1 MASKK
6 SPGRAERVVIY
17 VEGRGPQQYW
27 RAEDASGEVSW
38 REHAPQ
44 PGEKASGDAIT
55 TAELLK
61 LIDASLHERRR
72 AGRGLK
78 FRL

>member
-1 MASKK
+1 
-6 SPGRAERVVIY
+6 VIHL
-17 VEGRGPQQYW
+17 EGRGPQTYW
-27 RAEDASGEVSW
+27 RAEDENGVVSW

-44 PGEKASGDAIT
+44 PGEKASGDSVT
-55 TAELLK
+55 TDELVK
-61 LIDASLHERRR
+61 LIETSLHERRG

>member
-1 MASKK
+1 
-6 SPGRAERVVIY
+6 VIY

-27 RAEDASGEVSW
+27 RAEDESGEVSW

-44 PGEKASGDAIT
+44 PGEKDSGDAIT
-55 TAELLK
+55 SDELLK

-72 AGRGLK
+72 PSRGLK

>member
-1 MASKK
+1 
-6 SPGRAERVVIY
+6 VIY

-27 RAEDASGEVSW
+27 RAEDESGEVSW

-44 PGEKASGDAIT
+44 AGEKGSGDAIT
-55 TAELLK
+55 TDELLK
-61 LIDASLHERRR
+61 LIGASLHERRR

>member
-1 MASKK
+1 M
-6 SPGRAERVVIY
+6 IY

-27 RAEDASGEVSW
+27 RVEDERGEVSW

-55 TAELLK
+55 TDELLK
-61 LIDASLHERRR
+61 LIGASLNERRR
-72 AGRGLK
+72 ASRGLK

>member
-1 MASKK
+1 M
-6 SPGRAERVVIY
+6 IY
-17 VEGRGPQQYW
+17 VEGRGPQTYW
-27 RAEDASGEVSW
+27 RAEDENGDVSW

-44 PGEKASGDAIT
+44 PGEKGSGESVT
-55 TAELLK
+55 TDELAR
-61 LIDASLHERRR
+61 LIEASLHERRR